1 MFYFLSV
8 FWELGVI
15 ETTWLLP
22 NVQKIKMADELSY
35 YEILDINK
43 DSSEKQVVINLCIT
57 FYFYFTMT
65 TIIYIVLLLLLSNI

>member
-1 MFYFLSV
+1 
-8 FWELGVI
+8 
-15 ETTWLLP
+15 
-22 NVQKIKMADELSY
+22 MADELSY